1 MKKIRIFPTVVVI
14 LEVLY
19 TAIYF
24 IAENLDYSLSLHNI
38 TFILYN
44 IIFYG
49 WEIVLLLGV
58 VNAVLLLLLIF
69 KYQKQNKSNNFEIAL
84 FTVNFF
90 MIIAVFLSF
99 IFYDM
104 P

>member
-1 MKKIRIFPTVVVI
+1 MRKTRIFPTVVVI
-14 LEVLY
+14 LEILY
-19 TAIYF
+19 TAICF
-24 IAENLDYSLSLHNI
+24 IAENLDYSLFLHNI
-38 TFILYN
+38 TFIFYN

-49 WEIVLLLGV
+49 WKIVLLLGV
-58 VNAVLLLLLIF
+58 INAVLLLLLIF
-69 KYQKQNKSNNFEIAL
+69 KYQKQSKNNNFEIAL

-90 MIIAVFLSF
+90 MIITVFLSF

>member
-1 MKKIRIFPTVVVI
+1 MKKTRVIPTIVII
-14 LEVLY
+14 LEILY
-19 TAIYF
+19 IAICF
-24 IAENLDYSLSLHNI
+24 VAEHLDYSLTLHKI
-38 TFILYN
+38 AFIFYN

-49 WEIVLLLGV
+49 WKIIALSGIVNAILLLI
-58 VNAVLLLLLIF
+58 LIF
-69 KYQKQNKSNNFEIAL
+69 KYQKQNKNNNFEIAL

-90 MIIAVFLSF
+90 MVIAVFLSF